1 MLAKVNGVFR
11 LSQDVELR
19 YLSDGKELAKLN
31 LVNSNKFKKASG
43 EQVEDTCFIEG
54 TIFGKLANVANTYL
68 RKGSKIYIDADL
80 KQDTWEDNQS
90 GQKRSKHTLKINTF
104 EMLDSKSDNQ
114 SQGQSTS
121 EDYNNNHQG
130 QQRQQS
136 QVQYQNNQG
145 QNVSQEQYNQQSI
158 PSIDEDSIPF

>member
-19 YLSDGKELAKLN
+19 FLSDGKELAKLN
-31 LVNSNKFKKASG
+31 LVNSTKFKKASG

-54 TIFGKLANVANTYL
+54 TIFGKLATVANTYL

-114 SQGQSTS
+114 SQGQ
-121 EDYNNNHQG
+121 QP
-130 QQRQQS
+130 

-145 QNVSQEQYNQQSI
+145 QNVSQQQYNQQHI
-158 PSIDEDSIPF
+158 PEIDINLDEVPF